1 MLKRAQ
7 PARLLA
13 VDREAVGT
21 RLLLL
26 GRDDATVGSTGGLG
40 LQVADASVA
49 DRHAIIRYARG
60 RYYVCDLKSAG
71 GTFLN
76 GRRIRR
82 TQALKH
88 GDNLRFGGGVPYRF
102 IDPDAV
108 KRRRERHLL
117 GALAVIAAIVVV
129 GTIDH
134 LAKWNLF
141 SVATLTEI
149 AAWTHPHPAAKRV
162 HAPMPAVASAPTRP
176 ASIAAAPSVPAAIHV
191 PARLADASS
200 RVGAVATAPPPN
212 PSGSSPTSPTS
223 WLDRINFYRAGVGL
237 AQIHDN
243 PALSASVVA
252 HARYLL
258 ANFAEDI
265 RGTKPLTGAA
275 YEEDAGKGGY
285 TASGATAAQNVQ
297 LAWGC
302 TPYDAASQIDHWISA
317 PLHRLAMLNPF
328 LTEAGFG
335 VATGNGCWVAAILF
349 PPPAEEKKPYARA
362 VEFPPDGA
370 SMALD
375 WISLDSPDPL
385 ASCPGYERP
394 AGLPITVQLGRRVDT
409 RLSAHSLMENG
420 KPIEHCAFD
429 AKSYLNENPTGQ
441 EYGRWNLR
449 NTGAVV
455 LVPRAPLKSR
465 SRYTVSITANDQTY
479 AWNFT
484 AAETASSFAAIAKFP
499 VPAPPAPIAAPIS
512 VAEIMPA
519 SAASPHP
526 PRIARPSHRAIPEA
540 RGPSIAS
547 ISGADTIPPS
557 APTTEDSAPA
567 ASTSTNWLAV
577 LNAYRARLNV
587 PPVAEDP
594 LLTRGDLA
602 HAKYLVTNYQATFAK
617 GVNIGS
623 LLHTEDD
630 SKPGFSPAGLKAG
643 HASDVMFQS
652 RFNLTESER
661 MAKAIEWWISG
672 PFHRAP
678 IVNPELR
685 QVGFAEYC
693 GGTICVAALDVISDL
708 TLAPPGGRQFLEPI
722 EIPPDGVTIKPR
734 EFKGEW
740 PDPLSA
746 CNGYST
752 LTLAI
757 TLQLGM
763 YVPAKITDSSVTQ
776 TTGTAAGT
784 RVETCAFDS
793 TAYTNPDT
801 ATQAKGRQA
810 LDAFGEVVMIVRN
823 PLPSGQSYRVAM
835 TVNGKPYS
843 WTFTAAP

>member
-1 MLKRAQ
+1 MLKRPQ

-26 GRDDATVGSTGGLG
+26 GRDDATVGKTGGLG
-40 LQVADASVA
+40 LQVADPSVA
-49 DRHAIIRYARG
+49 DRHAVIRYARG
-60 RYYVCDLKSAG
+60 RYYVSDLKSVG

-82 TQALKH
+82 TQPLKH

-102 IDPDAV
+102 IDPDAL
-108 KRRRERHLL
+108 RRRHERHLL
-117 GALAVIAAIVVV
+117 RALAVIAAIFVIGLV
-129 GTIDH
+129 DH
-134 LAKWNLF
+134 FAKLNLF
-141 SVATLTEI
+141 SLATLTEI
-149 AAWTHPHPAAKRV
+149 AALTQPRTAAKRV
-162 HAPMPAVASAPTRP
+162 DVPKPALANAPTRP
-176 ASIAAAPSVPAAIHV
+176 ASIAGATNVSAAIH
-191 PARLADASS
+191 LA
-200 RVGAVATAPPPN
+200 
-212 PSGSSPTSPTS
+212 GSSAPTLNVSASPPTSPTA
-223 WLDRINFYRAGVGL
+223 WLDRINFYRAGVGV
-237 AQIHDN
+237 AEIHDN
-243 PALSASVVA
+243 PELSASVVA
-252 HARYLL
+252 HAHYLL
-258 ANFAEDI
+258 ANFADEI
-265 RGTKPLTGAA
+265 RGAKPLSSAA
-275 YEEDAGKGGY
+275 YEEDAGKSGY
-285 TASGATAAQNVQ
+285 TATGATAAQNVQ

-328 LTEAGFG
+328 LSEAGFG
-335 VATGNGCWVAAILF
+335 EAMSNGCWVAAILL
-349 PPPAEEKKPYARA
+349 PPPAEEVKPYARA

-394 AGLPITVQLGRRVDT
+394 AGLPITVQLGRRVET
-409 RLSAHSLMENG
+409 GFSAHSLMENG
-420 KPIEHCAFD
+420 KPVEHCAFD
-429 AKSYLNENPTGQ
+429 AKSYLNENPAGQ

-449 NTGAVV
+449 NSGAVV
-455 LVPRAPLKSR
+455 IVPRAPLKPG
-465 SRYTVSITANDQTY
+465 SRYTVSIIANDQTY

-484 AAETASSFAAIAKFP
+484 AAATASTFAAIAKFP
-499 VPAPPAPIAAPIS
+499 VSATPLPIAAPVS
-512 VAEIMPA
+512 VAEIKPA
-519 SAASPHP
+519 IAASPRA

-547 ISGADTIPPS
+547 IDRDDTIPPS
-557 APTTEDSAPA
+557 APTPEESAGTS
-567 ASTSTNWLAV
+567 STSMNWLTV

-594 LLTRGDLA
+594 ILSRGDLA
-602 HAKYLVTNYQATFAK
+602 HAKYLVTNYQPMLSK
-617 GVNIGS
+617 GVNIGV
-623 LLHTEDD
+623 LLHTEDE
-630 SKPGFSPAGLKAG
+630 SKPGYSPEGLKAG
-643 HASDVMFQS
+643 RASDVMYQS
-652 RFNLTESER
+652 RINRSEAER

-693 GGTICVAALDVISDL
+693 AGTVCVAALNVVSDL
-708 TLAPPGGRQFLEPI
+708 TLGPYGGRQFAEPI
-722 EIPPDGVTIKPR
+722 EVPPDGVTIKPR

-752 LTLAI
+752 LALAI

-763 YVPAKITDSSVTQ
+763 HVPAKVTGASLTQ
-776 TTGTAAGT
+776 TTGDAAGA
-784 RVETCAFDS
+784 RIETCAYDS
-793 TAYTNPDT
+793 DGYTNPDSV
-801 ATQAKGRQA
+801 TQAKGRQA
-810 LDAFGEVVMIVRN
+810 LDSFGEVVMIVRN
-823 PLPSGQSYRVAM
+823 PLAIGESYRVAM

-843 WTFTAAP
+843 WSFTAAP